1 MDERRPEE
9 PDSRPPEEDLPE
21 RIDPFEAG
29 EVEVPPSAEGSPEPA
44 DGGDPRETGSAEESP
59 PRPGPLDSEPE
70 PPVEQ
75 PTEEMFAFEARLRD
89 EGEVPDLDPA
99 VRAALLESD
108 QPADSAQDPPAPPP
122 QDPSGEPDSTAAGE
136 DPGEYTG
143 EHTAEYLAGTD
154 EYQPPDS
161 AEWDLPSEAAI
172 TAEETEVRAA
182 EARNEVREAVE
193 HARRTGRRWDPP
205 RPPARGDFQEP
216 GKRPRYWW
224 RFLLATFIIVL
235 AFGGATSASVLHVV
249 NDIASKLEI
258 PKKNR
263 LPNWLVKDANGG
275 PQTIAIIGSDAR
287 TGGGSP
293 DGDPGRSDTTI
304 LLRLDPDAGQIAM
317 LSIPRDLKVDIP
329 GHGIDKFNAA
339 YSYGGTKLTL
349 KTIRQVTG
357 LDINHVI
364 NVDFHGFAM
373 LVDAVG
379 CVFTDVDRKY
389 YHSNEGVPPSEQ
401 YAEIDIEAG
410 YQKLCGPD
418 ALEYARYRHTDT
430 DLVRASR
437 QQDLLSEV
445 RNRLSFGEI
454 IKRRDELIKAF
465 TDNASSDISGG
476 DQILELIRLLFDSR
490 DARTVE
496 VKFPA
501 TFTMVGGVSYVEAT
515 DQEIQGAVDKFLGFK
530 ESPGPIGTLKEGAGS
545 RAASK
550 KAQERKTKKKAR
562 RAVPEEVAKAPG
574 KDRDGL
580 ADATANG
587 MELASR
593 IDSEFKIKDLPVM
606 YPGRLPESTIFPEG
620 SRAYHLRD
628 TDKQPHKAYRMVM
641 ALEKEGLH
649 YFGVQGIQGW
659 QDPPILEAPHD
670 DMTMAG
676 RDFKV
681 YSEGG
686 RVKLV
691 AWHER
696 GNTYWI
702 SNSLLLTLTN
712 DQMLGMARSTRAFTA
727 GR

>member
-1 MDERRPEE
+1 MDERPPDEPERDVNE
-9 PDSRPPEEDLPE
+9 ADLPE
-21 RIDPFEAG
+21 RFDPFEQDDPG
-29 EVEVPPSAEGSPEPA
+29 TPPGQAPA
-44 DGGDPRETGSAEESP
+44 ADTDEDPRETGPEEQAP
-59 PRPGPLDSEPE
+59 PAPGPLDSEPE
-70 PPVEQ
+70 APIEQ

-89 EGEVPDLDPA
+89 EGDVPDLDPA

-108 QPADSAQDPPAPPP
+108 RPADSAQDPPPAPPP
-122 QDPSGEPDSTAAGE
+122 AAAEEADAEEAGE
-136 DPGEYTG
+136 DPGEHTG
-143 EHTAEYLAGTD
+143 EHTGEYLAGTGD
-154 EYQPPDS
+154 YQAPDS
-161 AEWDLPSEAAI
+161 AEWELPTEAAI
-172 TAEETEVRAA
+172 TAEETEIRAA
-182 EARNEVREAVE
+182 EARTEVREAVE
-193 HARRTGRRWDPP
+193 HARRTGRPWDPP
-205 RPPARGDFQEP
+205 RPPSGGDFQEP
-216 GKRPRYWW
+216 EKRPRYWW

-258 PKKNR
+258 PKQNR
-263 LPNWLVKDANGG
+263 LPNWLVKDAGGG
-275 PQTIAIIGSDAR
+275 PQTIAIIGSDER
-287 TGGGSP
+287 VGGGSP

-329 GHGIDKFNAA
+329 GHGTDKFNAA

-349 KTIRQVTG
+349 KTITAVTG

-389 YHSNEGVPPSEQ
+389 YHSNEGVAPSEQ

-490 DARTVE
+490 DSRTVE

-501 TFTMVGGVSYVEAT
+501 TFTMVDGVSYVEAS
-515 DQEIQGAVDKFLGFK
+515 QGEIDAAVDKFLGFK
-530 ESPGPIGTLKEGAGS
+530 ESSGPIGTLNEGAGS
-545 RAASK
+545 RTKSK
-550 KAQERKTKKKAR
+550 KAQERRTKKKAR
-562 RAVPEEVAKAPG
+562 RAVPDEVAKAPG
-574 KDRDGL
+574 KDQDDL
-580 ADATANG
+580 ADAAANG

-606 YPGRLPESTIFPEG
+606 YPGRLPEGTIFPEG
-620 SRAYHLRD
+620 SRGYHLRD

-641 ALEKEGLH
+641 TLQKDDGLH
-649 YFGVQGIQGW
+649 YFGVQGVQGW

-670 DMTMAG
+670 DMTMGG

-712 DQMLGMARSTRAFTA
+712 DQMLGMARSTRAFTP

>member
-1 MDERRPEE
+1 MSDA
-9 PDSRPPEEDLPE
+9 DLPE
-21 RIDPFEAG
+21 RFDPFAAGDAESGTGAGARPAPEAESG
-29 EVEVPPSAEGSPEPA
+29 E
-44 DGGDPRETGSAEESP
+44 DGDPRQTGSAEEAP
-59 PRPGPLDSEPE
+59 LAGPLDSEPE
-70 PPVEQ
+70 PPIEQ
-75 PTEEMFAFEARLRD
+75 PTEEMFAFEARLRE
-89 EGEVPDLDPA
+89 EGDVPDLDPA

-108 QPADSAQDPPAPPP
+108 QLADSAHDPPDGPPP
-122 QDPSGEPDSTAAGE
+122 TPEEAEAVAAGE
-136 DPGEYTG
+136 DPGEHTG
-143 EHTAEYLAGTD
+143 EHTGEYLAGTG
-154 EYQPPDS
+154 EYQTPDS
-161 AEWDLPSEAAI
+161 AEWELPSEAAL
-172 TAEETEVRAA
+172 TAEETEIRAA
-182 EARNEVREAVE
+182 EARSEVREAVE
-193 HARRTGRRWDPP
+193 HARRTGRPWDPP
-205 RPPARGDFQEP
+205 RPPLGGDFQEP

-258 PKKNR
+258 PKQNR
-263 LPNWLVKDANGG
+263 LPDWLVKDANGG
-275 PQTIAIIGSDAR
+275 PQTIAIIGSDQR
-287 TGGGSP
+287 VGGGSP

-329 GHGIDKFNAA
+329 GHGTDKFNAA

-349 KTIRQVTG
+349 KTITALTG
-357 LDINHVI
+357 LEINHVI

-389 YHSNEGVPPSEQ
+389 YHSNEGVAPSEQ

-445 RNRLSFGEI
+445 RNRLTFGEI

-476 DQILELIRLLFDSR
+476 DQILELIRLLFSSK

-501 TFTMVGGVSYVEAT
+501 TLGPSYVTAT
-515 DQEIQGAVDKFLGFK
+515 QSEIEGAVDRFLGFK
-530 ESPGPIGTLKEGAGS
+530 ESPGPIGTLNEGAGA
-545 RAASK
+545 RTASK

-562 RAVPEEVAKAPG
+562 RALPDEVARAPG

-580 ADATANG
+580 ADAAENG

-593 IDSEFKIKDLPVM
+593 IDSEFKIKDLPVY
-606 YPGRLPESTIFPEG
+606 YPGRLPEGTIFPEG
-620 SRAYHLRD
+620 SRGYHLRD

-641 ALEKEGLH
+641 VLQKDDGLH
-649 YFGVQGIQGW
+649 YFGVQGIRGW

-670 DMTMAG
+670 EMTMAG

-712 DQMLGMARSTRAFTA
+712 DQMLGMARSTRPFTP